1 MKKRLKDVTYTQAT
15 IKIERM
21 VAQYRDNISTQNK
34 TIGYLID
41 VKLDGDRGISFREDN
56 PQKLWEELKQ
66 CIFLSPK
73 EEELLYEEY
82 FNDR

>member
-1 MKKRLKDVTYTQAT
+1 MKKKRLKDVTYLVAT

-21 VAQYRDNISTQNK
+21 IAQYKTDITLQNK

-41 VKLDGDRGISFREDN
+41 VKQDNSGVSFREDN
-56 PQKLWEELKQ
+56 PEKVWEERKN
-66 CIFLSPK
+66 CIFLPPK

-82 FNDR
+82 KEA